1 MVWLVFG
8 FFSLPFNLLGECC
21 QFSFVSIKPIGAMG
35 EKKKTQTFE
44 LLCSQNFTILQQET
58 YCIVSFQHCVAEFKV
73 VEGGVMA
80 LYKQNW
86 DTYIMISV
94 LF

>member
-1 MVWLVFG
+1 MVWFVFVFFPRHLICLESAASFPLSQSNQLVLWG
-8 FFSLPFNLLGECC
+8 
-21 QFSFVSIKPIGAMG
+21 
-35 EKKKTQTFE
+35 KKKTQTFE

-58 YCIVSFQHCVAEFKV
+58 YCIVSFQHCLAEFKV

-86 DTYIMISV
+86 DTYVMISV